1 MSNTADV
8 DRADKKKS
16 FYTPDERKFIDPF
29 KDEYMAADSTHK
41 RRHIAVTK
49 IFLPLFNYWHD
60 ERVVVEKER
69 ACAHLLAWIRN
80 NWRYP
85 TVQKAKYPLTVKR
98 TTALWHNHREEVWAE
113 IAALLAIPTAN
124 AQTPNWF
131 SKQSIAL
138 GNILRRKT
146 QTELDELDV
155 EVAHIAEKGYP
166 APLKIQYAEKY
177 AVKRW
182 DKVATE
188 QYKEMGLLTLSFV
201 TRTVE
206 GGALNCELH
215 DRIGPLLGLPGAS
228 FETRHKGLV
237 LEIKKLI
244 FAYITDVKDALN
256 GGIAGAAPSGQ
267 ADPKIIE
274 RSAIEVTPAGYPK
287 LMANCD
293 PLKLQKRELELLSRN
308 YIGEHY
314 YLATGR
320 RTRKPPYGKIESDVS
335 RFIEAKYRPADIIW
349 KDPRNMVLEDARKLF
364 QHIQE
369 REATHEISQE
379 EVDRSCLVKSKYPDE
394 EDDTEHQEPPRPKTK
409 PRRKPKPRSPG
420 HAQRQLEMETTFKLL
435 DDTTCPPPSNI
446 VPDIDG
452 QDLGAGYQH
461 SHIPVSMQSPQMIH
475 RRHNRTKICIRR
487 KMESVPQ
494 PLIMTPTCI
503 LLMDT
508 IPLRH
513 QNNSQMRL
521 DWYQMVQSH
530 RKFTSTPKP
539 IPSMPPDNDT
549 AQRQGSSVKQAVGK
563 TKPKPRPVRKQVPPK
578 SQDPEATGRSKAKG
592 KATKGKV
599 TPAAPAMSAAQAPLL
614 DPAAEEMERHSARG
628 PSKRAA
634 KAPNRLNL

>member
-8 DRADKKKS
+8 DRTDKKKS

-314 YLATGR
+314 C
-320 RTRKPPYGKIESDVS
+320 KEFESDVS

-369 REATHEISQE
+369 REATHEISQ
-379 EVDRSCLVKSKYPDE
+379 VFRFHMVQGKKSTGHALVKSKYPDE

-435 DDTTCPPPSNI
+435 HI

-461 SHIPVSMQSPQMIH
+461 SHNSDMHSTKDGIGATAIDYDSYMYTPHGYYPTPAPEQQSNETRLVPDGAKSPVIDPALML
-475 RRHNRTKICIRR
+475 
-487 KMESVPQ
+487 PQ
-494 PLIMTPTCI
+494 PTGSSR
-503 LLMDT
+503 
-508 IPLRH
+508 PLP
-513 QNNSQMRL
+513 SP
-521 DWYQMVQSH
+521 S
-530 RKFTSTPKP
+530 
-539 IPSMPPDNDT
+539 PSMPPDNDT

-563 TKPKPRPVRKQVPPK
+563 PNPSHALSESKSHEIPRPRSNRPLKGQRQGDQGEGDSGCTGDVSSSGTPVRSSCGGNGEAFLPEVPPNDVCPKQNK
-578 SQDPEATGRSKAKG
+578 S
-592 KATKGKV
+592 
-599 TPAAPAMSAAQAPLL
+599 
-614 DPAAEEMERHSARG
+614 
-628 PSKRAA
+628 
-634 KAPNRLNL
+634 NIN

>member
-41 RRHIAVTK
+41 CRHIAVTK

-98 TTALWHNHREEVWAE
+98 TTVLWHNHREEVWAE

-138 GNILRRKT
+138 GNILRWKT
-146 QTELDELDV
+146 QTELDELNV

-314 YLATGR
+314 Y
-320 RTRKPPYGKIESDVS
+320 
-335 RFIEAKYRPADIIW
+335 
-349 KDPRNMVLEDARKLF
+349 PRNMVLEDARKLF

-369 REATHEISQE
+369 REATHEISQ
-379 EVDRSCLVKSKYPDE
+379 VFRFHMVQGKKSTGHALVKSKYPDE
-394 EDDTEHQEPPRPKTK
+394 EDDTSIKNPLDRRRNLGENQNQDHLDMLKGSWRWRPHLNYWWA
-409 PRRKPKPRSPG
+409 PG
-420 HAQRQLEMETTFKLL
+420 S

-461 SHIPVSMQSPQMIH
+461 SHNSGLHAVTTNDTPTTQSNQDMHSTKDGIGATAIDYDSYMYTPHGYYPTPAPEQQSNETRLVPDGAKSPVIDPALML
-475 RRHNRTKICIRR
+475 
-487 KMESVPQ
+487 PQ
-494 PLIMTPTCI
+494 PTGSSR
-503 LLMDT
+503 
-508 IPLRH
+508 PLP
-513 QNNSQMRL
+513 SP
-521 DWYQMVQSH
+521 S
-530 RKFTSTPKP
+530 
-539 IPSMPPDNDT
+539 PSMPPDNDT
-549 AQRQGSSVKQAVGK
+549 AQWQGSSVKQAVGK

-628 PSKRAA
+628 PTQ
-634 KAPNRLNL
+634 

>member
-1 MSNTADV
+1 MNIWLLTAPTN
-8 DRADKKKS
+8 AAYS
-16 FYTPDERKFIDPF
+16 CDED
-29 KDEYMAADSTHK
+29 
-41 RRHIAVTK
+41 
-49 IFLPLFNYWHD
+49 FLPLFNYWHD

-69 ACAHLLAWIRN
+69 ACAKQLEIL
-80 NWRYP
+80 RYGQRCCMLDSHCKC
-85 TVQKAKYPLTVKR
+85 TNSQLVFEAKYR
-98 TTALWHNHREEVWAE
+98 TGKY
-113 IAALLAIPTAN
+113 
-124 AQTPNWF
+124 F
-131 SKQSIAL
+131 
-138 GNILRRKT
+138 RRKT

-369 REATHEISQE
+369 REATHEISQ
-379 EVDRSCLVKSKYPDE
+379 VFRFHMVQGKKSTGHALVKSKYPDE

-461 SHIPVSMQSPQMIH
+461 SHNSGLHAVTTNDTPTTQSNQDMHSTKDGIGATAIDYDSYMYTPHGYYPTPAPEQQSNETRLVPDGAKSPVIDPALML
-475 RRHNRTKICIRR
+475 
-487 KMESVPQ
+487 PQ
-494 PLIMTPTCI
+494 PTGSSR
-503 LLMDT
+503 
-508 IPLRH
+508 PLP
-513 QNNSQMRL
+513 SP
-521 DWYQMVQSH
+521 S
-530 RKFTSTPKP
+530 
-539 IPSMPPDNDT
+539 PSMPPDNDT